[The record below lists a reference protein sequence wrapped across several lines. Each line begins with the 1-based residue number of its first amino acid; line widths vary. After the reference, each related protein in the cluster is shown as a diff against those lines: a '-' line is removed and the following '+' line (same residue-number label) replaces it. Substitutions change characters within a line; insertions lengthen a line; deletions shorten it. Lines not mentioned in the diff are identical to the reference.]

1 MTGHHN
7 LCCVLILTVLLAGCG
22 FQPLYATP
30 KNAEGHPLL
39 RQIEVGPIVSTR
51 DAGEGNLAV
60 QPILRRALENRLIVD
75 QQVSDTYDLTVTVTP
90 IARRLNVQV
99 DASVT
104 RFNYELRSGYEL
116 THRQTRATIRGNPTA
131 VASFNQVASNY
142 SSLFAEREAVEKAS
156 QRLAE
161 EIERDILFKADILKK
176 AIDERKGGNGPA
188 PEDIG
193 ADKAI
198 RGLPEGDNVDIDI
211 LDRAPPLPPPP
222 DPNEPDLIP

>member
-1 MTGHHN
+1 MTS
-7 LCCVLILTVLLAGCG
+7 LYTRCCALLLTALLAGCG

-30 KNAEGHPLL
+30 KGADGHPLL

-75 QQVSDTYDLTVTVTP
+75 QQVADTYDLTVTVTP

-104 RFNYELRSGYEL
+104 RFNYELRSRYEL
-116 THRQTRATIRGNPTA
+116 THRQTRAKIRGNPTA
-131 VASFNQVASNY
+131 VASFNQVASQY
-142 SSLFAEREAVEKAS
+142 ASLFAEREAVEKAS

-161 EIERDILFKADILKK
+161 EIERDILFKVDTLKK
-176 AIDERKGGNGPA
+176 AIERRKAGKA
-188 PEDIG
+188 PEDED
-193 ADKAI
+193 ADEPL

-222 DPNEPDLIP
+222 DPDEPDLIP